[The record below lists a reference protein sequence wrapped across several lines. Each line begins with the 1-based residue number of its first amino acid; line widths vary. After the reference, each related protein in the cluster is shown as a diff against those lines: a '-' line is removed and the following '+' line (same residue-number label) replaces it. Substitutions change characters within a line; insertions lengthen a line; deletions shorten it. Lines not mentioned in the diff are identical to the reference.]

1 MSSALPEATPER
13 SRVYLID
20 ASVYVF
26 RAYFSLPQTMVNAA
40 EQPIN
45 AVYGF
50 AGFLADLRRQ
60 LGPDAPIA
68 VAFDE
73 SLSTSFRNQI
83 YPEYKA
89 NRPPAPEDLQRQFAW
104 CQELCEVLRLPWAA
118 HGEFEADDIIG
129 SWATH
134 ARAAGHPVA
143 VISRDKDLTQLVQS
157 DDLWWDF
164 ASQLQ
169 LDPAGVEAKMGVR
182 PDQVADLLAL
192 TGDSVDNIPGVKGV
206 GPKAAVALLQ
216 HFGSLESVY
225 ANLPEVSSLP
235 LRGAKSLQRKLDE
248 GRDMADMSRRL
259 TVIPDRCPGVPDP
272 DWQARFTV
280 PMDEVHSV
288 CEQLGLGL
296 RARERLGA
304 FAELLL

>member
-1 MSSALPEATPER
+1 MSPALPEATPKPN
-13 SRVYLID
+13 RVYLID

-50 AGFLADLRRQ
+50 ASFLADLRRQ
-60 LGPDAPIA
+60 LGPHAPLA

-73 SLSTSFRNQI
+73 SLSTSFRNRI
-83 YPEYKA
+83 YPDYKA
-89 NRPPAPEDLQRQFAW
+89 NRPPAPEELQRQFAW
-104 CQELCEVLRLPWAA
+104 CQQLCEVLQLPWAA

-134 ARAAGHPVA
+134 AREAGYGVA
-143 VISRDKDLTQLVQS
+143 VVSRDKDLTQLVQS
-157 DDLWWDF
+157 QDLWWDF
-164 ASQLQ
+164 AGQLQ

-182 PDQVADLLAL
+182 PEQVADLLAL

-216 HFGSLESVY
+216 HFGSLEAVF
-225 ANLPEVSSLP
+225 AGLDQVSSLP
-235 LRGAKSLQRKLDE
+235 LRGAKSLQRKLEE
-248 GRDMADMSRRL
+248 GREMAEMSRQL
-259 TVIPDRCPGVPDP
+259 TLIPERVPEVPDP
-272 DWQARFTV
+272 DWQARPRVHMDTV
-280 PMDEVHSV
+280 DAV
-288 CEQLGLGL
+288 CKDLGLGL
-296 RARERLGA
+296 RARERLSV

>member
-1 MSSALPEATPER
+1 MSPASPGATLKPD
-13 SRVYLID
+13 RVYLID

-60 LGPDAPIA
+60 LGPGAPVA

-73 SLSTSFRNQI
+73 SLSTSFRNRI
-83 YPEYKA
+83 YPAYKA

-104 CQELCEVLRLPWAA
+104 CQQLCEVLQLPWAA
-118 HGEFEADDIIG
+118 HAGYEADDIIG

-134 ARAAGHPVA
+134 AREAGHSVA

-157 DDLWWDF
+157 QDLWWDF
-164 ASQLQ
+164 AGQLQ
-169 LDPAGVEAKMGVR
+169 LDPAGVETKMGVR
-182 PDQVADLLAL
+182 PEQVADLLAL

-216 HFGSLESVY
+216 HFGSLDAVF
-225 ANLPEVSSLP
+225 ANLDQVSTLP
-235 LRGAKSLQRKLDE
+235 LRGAKSLQRKLED
-248 GRDMADMSRRL
+248 GRELAEMSRQL
-259 TVIPDRCPGVPDP
+259 TRIPARCPGVPDP
-272 DWQARFTV
+272 DWQARPRV
-280 PMDEVHSV
+280 PMDAVHEV
-288 CEQLGLGL
+288 CEDLGLGL
-296 RARERLGA
+296 RARERLSA